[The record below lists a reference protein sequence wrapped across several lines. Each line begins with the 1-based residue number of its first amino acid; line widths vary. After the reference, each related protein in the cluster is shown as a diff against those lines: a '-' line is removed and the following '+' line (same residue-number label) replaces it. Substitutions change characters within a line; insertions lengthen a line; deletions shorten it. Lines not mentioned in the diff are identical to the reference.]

1 MQTAS
6 PQAPAL
12 APTCPGRIA
21 MSQHLAQAQSQLA
34 VLQSLDPYLLD
45 VSLREPCVSSPIGHI
60 LANKQALLAL
70 TDGFGLGDKVIA
82 TFDYQLPEVPEVE
95 DDFCAYLNSVGYDLG
110 HCFAFTQI
118 GQIVQGVF
126 QPDLSM
132 QKLVT
137 YKLPNTVNEVYLM
150 SGLSWQTP
158 IDELITTVQQSVDWL
173 RQNLVPGSTGS
184 SRIYINIVDLLDAYY
199 AFPEWTCQFLEA
211 LAQMAV
217 DAVSFEDG
225 RGTFF
230 PFQVG
235 AVVASLKQLL
245 APTQKVL
252 FHIHAGNGMENA
264 VVLEAL
270 MQGADGY
277 WAGLEKES
285 STIGHASLGEL
296 MANLVRA
303 GNTVIPQR
311 YPVDQ
316 LASVVTQMHQIN
328 TASELP
334 QDWPVQGSHA
344 YCEMLSSFAQV
355 PGRFMDLPP
364 QTLGQPYGHR
374 IAPVVSDPPVIQ
386 ARVLEALGQTIDVST
401 AQSMIILM
409 RDDLRA
415 GHRIPYDDPDQLT
428 LLLKR
433 AQAPQAVPKSLAQA
447 AAHNAG

>member
-1 MQTAS
+1 MPTS
-6 PQAPAL
+6 PTQAPAF
-12 APTCPGRIA
+12 AATTPGRMA
-21 MSQHLAQAQSQLA
+21 MSEHLAQAQSRLA
-34 VLQSLDPYLLD
+34 LLQSIDPYLLD
-45 VSLREPCVSSPIGHI
+45 VSLREPCVSSPIGHT

-70 TDGFGLGDKVIA
+70 SDGFGLRDKIIA

-95 DDFCAYLNSVGYDLG
+95 DDFCAYLNRIQYDLSA
-110 HCFAFTQI
+110 CFAFTQI

-126 QPDLSM
+126 QPDISM
-132 QKLVT
+132 QKLVA
-137 YKLPNTVNEVYLM
+137 YQLPNTVHEVYLM

-158 IDELITTVQQSVDWL
+158 VDELITTVQQSVDWL
-173 RQNLVPGSTGS
+173 RQNLVPGQTG

-245 APTQKVL
+245 APAQKVL

-311 YPVDQ
+311 YPVGQ
-316 LASVVTQMHQIN
+316 LASVVAQMHQIN

-355 PGRFMDLPP
+355 PGRLMDLPP
-364 QTLGQPYGHR
+364 QSLGQPYGHR

-386 ARVLEALGQTIDVST
+386 ARVLEALAQSIDVAT
-401 AQSMIILM
+401 AQTMIILM
-409 RDDLRA
+409 RGDLRT
-415 GHRIPYDDPDQLT
+415 GLRIPYDEPDQLA

-433 AQAPQAVPKSLAQA
+433 AQA
-447 AAHNAG
+447 AAHKAG